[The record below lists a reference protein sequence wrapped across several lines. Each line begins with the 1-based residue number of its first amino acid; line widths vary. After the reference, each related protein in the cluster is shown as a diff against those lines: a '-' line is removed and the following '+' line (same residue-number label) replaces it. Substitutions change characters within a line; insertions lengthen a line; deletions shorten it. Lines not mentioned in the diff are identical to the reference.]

1 MSTPKK
7 NIAAS
12 NRAKLLNLSRKSEE
26 SFQELVQ
33 YFAMSRFL
41 YRLSVSQYSNR
52 FILKGAM
59 LLHALKIE
67 HARSTLDIDLL
78 GLVSNSAESITSFV
92 EVVIKQDV
100 DPDGLEFSADSIEVS
115 DITKDAE
122 YVGCRV
128 KFTGRLGSI
137 IIPMQLDIGFGDSI
151 IPDPVQIETPAML
164 GYPSGMLRGYAVE
177 TSIAEKIHAILQ
189 LEMLNS
195 RMKDFYDIW
204 FLLHNVELDMEI
216 LAKAVEGTF
225 SNRDTAIPKE
235 SLVFTDVFSRDSDK
249 QKQWFAFCRKRGID
263 NVPTEFSEIAD
274 EVVRFI
280 KALFGKI
287 EKSGTYN

>member
-1 MSTPKK
+1 MTNHKK

-12 NRAKLLNLSRKSEE
+12 NRAKLLNLSRQTGQ

-41 YRLSVSQYSNR
+41 YRLSVSRYSDR

-78 GLVSNSAESITSFV
+78 GLVSNSAESIISFV
-92 EVVIKQDV
+92 EVVISQDV
-100 DPDGLEFSADSIEVS
+100 DPDGLEFSARSIEVS

-122 YVGCRV
+122 YVGCRA
-128 KFTGRLGSI
+128 KFTGRLGTI
-137 IIPMQLDIGFGDSI
+137 VIPMQLDIGFGDSV
-151 IPDPVQIETPAML
+151 IPDPIQIETPSML
-164 GYPSGMLRGYAVE
+164 GYPSGVLRGYAVE
-177 TSIAEKIHAILQ
+177 TSIAEKIHAIFQ

-204 FLLHNVELDMEI
+204 FLSRNVELD
-216 LAKAVEGTF
+216 LNVLSKAIAGTF
-225 SNRDTAIPKE
+225 SNRGTVIPKE
-235 SLVFTDVFSRDSDK
+235 SIVFTEEFSKNSNK
-249 QKQWFAFCRKRGID
+249 QKQWAAFCRKRGID
-263 NVPTEFSEIAD
+263 NAPAEFAEIAD
-274 EVVRFI
+274 EVMSFI
-280 KALFGKI
+280 KPLIKYG
-287 EKSGTYN
+287 